1 MEEKSVEIP
10 KIQGPLREQDSIRA
24 LLELLEQQGMEQEKG
39 DVIRMADHIDT
50 MEIQLG
56 TVLKELG
63 EVKKQLG
70 VMQESKVK
78 LFAVNTIQKAE
89 HQVQTLHFQVGEW
102 KRKFVE
108 RAEQAVFDFKEKGK
122 DALASA
128 VKGMHLT
135 QGLQKLQSSLHTV
148 MLSMDQKI
156 DRLGSMA
163 EELHAA
169 KGHLKNAFLEMNGK
183 DTAKITER
191 NPEQGIIF
199 QTQKVLFQSM
209 RSIHKLEQKTERLQ
223 QQIGKLEERQGKQ
236 ASLKD
241 TLQELRQETA
251 PVSLEKKKN
260 RRQRS
265 GKGEVKAMKEE
276 TTITFLASECGE
288 FHGMGEC
295 IECTSLKE
303 AFRHYQR
310 FCKRSPQMVPSLEF
324 SLHHADDPLYN
335 EGEYPLATGEKGKE
349 LLSYVPYYAN
359 HPLVQEAVRE
369 LEKLE
374 EQQKRQKKQS
384 RER

>member
-1 MEEKSVEIP
+1 
-10 KIQGPLREQDSIRA
+10 
-24 LLELLEQQGMEQEKG
+24 
-39 DVIRMADHIDT
+39 
-50 MEIQLG
+50 
-56 TVLKELG
+56 
-63 EVKKQLG
+63 
-70 VMQESKVK
+70 
-78 LFAVNTIQKAE
+78 
-89 HQVQTLHFQVGEW
+89 
-102 KRKFVE
+102 
-108 RAEQAVFDFKEKGK
+108 
-122 DALASA
+122 
-128 VKGMHLT
+128 
-135 QGLQKLQSSLHTV
+135 
-148 MLSMDQKI
+148 
-156 DRLGSMA
+156 
-163 EELHAA
+163 
-169 KGHLKNAFLEMNGK
+169 
-183 DTAKITER
+183 
-191 NPEQGIIF
+191 
-199 QTQKVLFQSM
+199 M

-251 PVSLEKKKN
+251 PRQLRKRRKN

-359 HPLVQEAVRE
+359 HPLVQDAVRE